1 MGLTFLE
8 DCLIGAQDALE
19 TWACKSR
26 LPVLTGL
33 AYKGILTET
42 IIAVAIGIL
51 IVLAIVLYL
60 KHKQKSR

>member
-1 MGLTFLE
+1 MGITFQE

-19 TWACKSR
+19 AWACKNR

-42 IIAVAIGIL
+42 IIVVAIGIL

-60 KHKQKSR
+60 KRKKK